1 MQQPGGPPPVP
12 QRPLGPP
19 PPGAPPPVP
28 GGAPPV
34 PGTPKSNPL
43 TWGIK
48 EGTGFKSKVGKGV
61 FNVGEGLLNATIAP
75 LNPRWWYKAY
85 TDIAGIKATDYG
97 GGTSGKVLAVLSGL
111 SQIAQKVGT
120 VAGVL
125 SLALGI
131 AGVILGSLMGAG
143 AACALGS
150 AVCGLIAFIASGV
163 AFVLQSI
170 LVVGNLIKGAG
181 KATGDQKKRLFSDIA
196 ALIGSALGMVGGGLG
211 VNFGGGHGLFS
222 DQTKSVF
229 EGATQGLASTGQLV
243 GGQVSGATSVASQVG
258 QQFGNAGLGQMF
270 GTVSDAT
277 SEGLGSIAAKHDP
290 FMAQRFPIP
299 GSVQRDE
306 DEGKESEGGVDPGQL
321 KSAISQFL
329 GGVSQSKSDDRKV
342 QTDMS
347 KSIEAIDETTK
358 RADTPLSSVP
368 GAKSG
373 MPEMTVSQGAQQIPG
388 KAAEAQQAVEEV
400 EKKTDEPAKFKKS
413 DSEKIEKAGKDV
425 KEAEDKLGVTGE
437 EPKKPS
443 MFKRFKDW
451 LVSKVLNIKQRIKKI
466 AQAAKAKIISFTM
479 DVFGISKDMEEL
491 KSTTGQDR
499 VANEQALLDA
509 QESEASADE
518 TEEKA
523 RELAGKL

>member
-1 MQQPGGPPPVP
+1 MPGTP
-12 QRPLGPP
+12 
-19 PPGAPPPVP
+19 
-28 GGAPPV
+28 PPV
-34 PGTPKSNPL
+34 PGTPPPVPGTPPPVPGAPPSSNIF

-48 EGTGFKSKVGKGV
+48 EGTGFKSKLGKGV
-61 FNVGEGLLNATIAP
+61 FNVGEGLVNAAIAP

-85 TDIAGIKATDYG
+85 SDIAGIKATDYG

-111 SQIAQKVGT
+111 SQIAQKVGS

-131 AGVILGSLMGAG
+131 ASVILGSLMGAG

-181 KATGDQKKRLFSDIA
+181 SATGDQKKRLFSDIA

-211 VNFGGGHGLFS
+211 INWGGGHGLFS
-222 DQTKSVF
+222 SGSQSVMDSATK
-229 EGATQGLASTGQLV
+229 GLASAGNLV
-243 GGQVSGATSVASQVG
+243 NGQVVGATSTASQVG
-258 QQFGNAGLGQMF
+258 QQFANAGLGQVF

-277 SEGLGSIAAKHDP
+277 SEGFGSIAAKHDP
-290 FMAQRFPIP
+290 FLAQRFPAI
-299 GSVQRDE
+299 GAVQRDE
-306 DEGKESEGGVDPGQL
+306 DEQDEGEGGANPGEL

-329 GGVSQSKSDDRKV
+329 GAVTKSKSDDRKV
-342 QTDMS
+342 QTDMLG
-347 KSIEAIDETTK
+347 SIKAIDETTM

-368 GAKSG
+368 GAKPG
-373 MPEMTVSQGAQQIPG
+373 MPEMSVSQGAQQIPG

-400 EKKTDEPAKFKKS
+400 EQKTGEPAKFKKS
-413 DSEKIEKAGKDV
+413 DSEKIDKAGKDV
-425 KEAEDKLGVTGE
+425 KEAESKLGITGE

-443 MFKRFKDW
+443 LFKRFKDW
-451 LVSKVLNIKQRIKKI
+451 LISKVLNIKQRIKKI
-466 AQAAKAKIISFTM
+466 AQAAKARIISFTM

-491 KSTTGQDR
+491 KSATGTDR
-499 VANEQALLDA
+499 AANEQALVDA